1 MIRVLAPV
9 AILLLMAGC
18 KSQPPAPAVDRST
31 SSVARPAA
39 PAVGGPGYYTV
50 KKGDTLYRIALEH
63 GQDYRDVV
71 AWNNMTNPD
80 VIKEGQILR
89 VAPPGAAPATA
100 GEAVVAQPVVTTPVV
115 ESRPLDAPGKVAA
128 TTPPPVAAGTPPP
141 VAAEG
146 LKREPRGG
154 KVPYSDEAYAR
165 LNRPGETVAKAPVVA
180 VDPKPEPKPEIQPEA
195 RPEPKPEPKPE
206 PRPEPAAAGP
216 DDVAWQWPSSGKVIS
231 SFSDSGNKG
240 IDFGGKAGDP
250 VAAAADGKVV
260 YVGTGIRGFGQLLI
274 VKHNA
279 TFLSAYAH
287 NRKILVAEGQQVT
300 RGQKVA
306 EMGNTDSEI
315 VKLHFEIRKQ
325 GKPTDPLAYLPKR

>member
-1 MIRVLAPV
+1 MIRVLAPL
-9 AILLLMAGC
+9 AIVLLVAGC

-31 SSVARPAA
+31 SSAARAAA

-71 AWNNMTNPD
+71 AWNNITNPNA
-80 VIKEGQILR
+80 IKEGQVLR

-115 ESRPLDAPGKVAA
+115 ESRPLDAPGKVTAA
-128 TTPPPVAAGTPPP
+128 TPPPVAT
-141 VAAEG
+141 EG

-154 KVPYSDEAYAR
+154 KEPYSDEAYTR
-165 LNRPGETVAKAPVVA
+165 LNRAGETVAKAPVVA
-180 VDPKPEPKPEIQPEA
+180 VDPKQEPKPEVQPEA

-206 PRPEPAAAGP
+206 SRPEPAAAGP
-216 DDVAWQWPSSGKVIS
+216 DEVAWQWPSSGKVIS

-240 IDFGGKAGDP
+240 VDFGGKAGDP

-287 NRKILVAEGQQVT
+287 NRKILVAEGQQVR